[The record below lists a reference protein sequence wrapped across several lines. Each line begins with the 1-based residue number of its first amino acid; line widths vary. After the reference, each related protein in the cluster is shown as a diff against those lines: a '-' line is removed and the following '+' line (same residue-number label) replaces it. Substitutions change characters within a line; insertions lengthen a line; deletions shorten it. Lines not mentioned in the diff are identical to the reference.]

1 MANLCLFDI
10 TRAPIELYRFFFFM
24 FNACNSLLKIA
35 DARIHLAKLRD
46 EKSSGIPFY
55 DDVPSISASTRCSD
69 LFRNHNDDFIE
80 NNLPS
85 EIDDSNIPDDELMNL
100 NIPTTPLKLCTPHR
114 KMVVYKPHPVNEIGI
129 ESEPQIFVES
139 ADASSESLIINDVP
153 QISRS
158 INYVDE
164 PSEIIT
170 VPDIY
175 RYDDDGQV
183 PRMIDEVIDELKP
196 SDVRSN
202 DETIVTDD
210 SLSDSLGDDEQIIIE
225 DERYTISFY

>member
-1 MANLCLFDI
+1 
-10 TRAPIELYRFFFFM
+10 
-24 FNACNSLLKIA
+24 LKIA